1 MAKKRKRRR
10 LKKGVK
16 LVALLIVVATIVS
29 IFAVNKYN
37 EYLYHQTSEYKLLQV
52 GYEIDDIKTFLEYF
66 DEEYINSLIE
76 NKKDETLV
84 KLIHEKYFIRA
95 NFDRYLEY
103 IKKNKNTDLSLVVA
117 YVNTNRDYK
126 YYEHT
131 KATDMSKGNL
141 IIVNKYNY
149 LDKDFKPELV
159 KASSSYAFEGNS
171 CAEEVYRAFVNMAD
185 DAKGED
191 IVLVIN
197 SSYRSYEDQEN
208 VWSSRKKTSGTA
220 KADAYAARAGFSEHQ
235 SGLALDLAQFRY
247 DYEDFEDTPA
257 FTWLSEHAQD
267 YGFIL
272 RYPKDKEDITG
283 YNYESWHY
291 RYVGV
296 EVAKKIKSEGISFD
310 EYYAYYIE
318 NK

>member
-1 MAKKRKRRR
+1 MAKRRKRRR

-16 LVALLIVVATIVS
+16 LVALLIVVAIFVS

-52 GYEIDDIKTFLEYF
+52 GYEMDDVKKILEYF
-66 DEEYINSLIE
+66 NNDYINSLIE
-76 NKKDETLV
+76 NKKDDTLV
-84 KLIHEKYFIRA
+84 NLMHEKYFIKE
-95 NFDRYLEY
+95 NLDRYFDY
-103 IKKNKNTDLSLVVA
+103 IKKNKNMELTLVVA
-117 YVNTNRDYK
+117 HVNTNRDYK

-141 IIVNKYNY
+141 MLVNKYNY
-149 LDKDFKPELV
+149 LDKDYKPDLV
-159 KASSSYAFEGNS
+159 NASASYAFEGNS
-171 CAEEVYRAFVNMAD
+171 CTQEVYEAFVNMAD
-185 DAKGED
+185 EAKGED
-191 IVLVIN
+191 IILIIN
-197 SSYRSYEDQEN
+197 SSYRSYDDQESI
-208 VWSSRKKTSGTA
+208 WSSRKKAYGTA

-235 SGLALDLAQFRY
+235 SGIAIDLAQFKY
-247 DYEDFEDTPA
+247 DYEDFEETPA

-267 YGFIL
+267 FGFIL

-283 YNYESWHY
+283 YSYESWHY

-296 EVAKKIKSEGISFD
+296 DAAKKIKSEGISFD
-310 EYYAYYIE
+310 EYYAYYVE